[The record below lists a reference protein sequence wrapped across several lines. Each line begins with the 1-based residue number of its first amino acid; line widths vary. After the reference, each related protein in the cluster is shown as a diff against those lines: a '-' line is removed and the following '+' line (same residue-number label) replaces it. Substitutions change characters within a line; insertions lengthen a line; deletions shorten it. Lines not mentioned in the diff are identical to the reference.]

1 MGIRTTL
8 IVLALGAAAGAAGWH
23 FGERAYGDLRAD
35 ICSPLNQIIAFRPDA
50 ATRFDQALSSG
61 DDAAALEAADELER
75 FIARCEASAVNA
87 DIAQWRLRTDLAKQA
102 LAQDRV
108 DVAWTLAQDGPD
120 PVLDPAAAAGG
131 EDVLAFALSPDARI
145 DAALTAGEAGVRLLE
160 RVPELGWRTP
170 GDVLSKLA
178 AGLAALGEAGHGDAT
193 RAAIESRFAALG
205 LRVADAL
212 GAAGL
217 TQTTLPEN
225 GAAGLEAYLDALQT
239 QAQPD
244 RAVEAA
250 RAFYDALKALPAG
263 EAGFESAA
271 AQQQYR
277 ALRERLAHRVV
288 MARSSL
294 LDGAT
299 ERRSAFEAAIAEAL
313 DERRHIESWPLYE
326 DASLAIYR
334 HHLALSDEDS
344 ADAVLIETINAAMR
358 RTVSPEDASQV
369 VGTLVARRAF
379 VRGAP
384 RDGVV
389 EDLPYDLCAALGQT
403 GSRACFT
410 FAQAYVRLAD
420 ANMILPV
427 PGAGGG
433 DVMLMSMLMMR
444 SGEIACA
451 GRFCEREAENIE
463 VSLLFGTTREYDPE
477 TVVPSERF
485 GSQDDP
491 DNRGWRGQVTVKAPA
506 DALGAPLRYAAV
518 SPVDDRFEPFVIE
531 TPEVFGAD
539 EQAAARFRQT
549 LADRLDA
556 AGEDAVLVY
565 VHGVN
570 NSFADAARR
579 AAQVSYDLGFEGAPA
594 FYSWPTRRNRWIP
607 SYFSDADFSSAPPAD
622 LARFLRELG
631 EEAGTIHLIAH
642 SHGSKLLMQ
651 AAGQLRAEGLP
662 LGEVILAA
670 PDVDADDLERDT
682 RTILAPLSERVTI
695 YSNQTDLAIGVSAIL
710 RWAGLR
716 GRGRSAEDVDQV
728 DATNVVPIFSHGYF
742 AEEPEVLADIRA
754 VIWHDGLTPA
764 QRCYLAEIPRDEDDA
779 DQPPA
784 WRFDTDACDVA
795 AFETASAI
803 AAEVRDDPA
812 FCGPFP
818 ELFALVDP
826 RRVYAAGEIGR
837 EAPAGADPE
846 EIFFVDDGAGGYTAL
861 AEDAAFLAARSFY
874 ADVFGGDPER
884 APCSATAELSA
895 DRPARG

>member
-1 MGIRTTL
+1 VGQPELRELLAGPDLRQLRQRISVNCHLGPLNVEECSAYVQHRLERAGNREAMNISPEAFAVIHQKTKGIPRLMNILGEYLL
-8 IVLALGAAAGAAGWH
+8 IDAFAAGTRNVDEDMVTA
-23 FGERAYGDLRAD
+23 
-35 ICSPLNQIIAFRPDA
+35 ICDEMNFEQTYWPD
-50 ATRFDQALSSG
+50 
-61 DDAAALEAADELER
+61 
-75 FIARCEASAVNA
+75 
-87 DIAQWRLRTDLAKQA
+87 
-102 LAQDRV
+102 
-108 DVAWTLAQDGPD
+108 
-120 PVLDPAAAAGG
+120 
-131 EDVLAFALSPDARI
+131 
-145 DAALTAGEAGVRLLE
+145 
-160 RVPELGWRTP
+160 
-170 GDVLSKLA
+170 
-178 AGLAALGEAGHGDAT
+178 AGLA
-193 RAAIESRFAALG
+193 
-205 LRVADAL
+205 V
-212 GAAGL
+212 
-217 TQTTLPEN
+217 N
-225 GAAGLEAYLDALQT
+225 
-239 QAQPD
+239 
-244 RAVEAA
+244 V
-250 RAFYDALKALPAG
+250 
-263 EAGFESAA
+263 
-271 AQQQYR
+271 
-277 ALRERLAHRVV
+277 
-288 MARSSL
+288 
-294 LDGAT
+294 
-299 ERRSAFEAAIAEAL
+299 
-313 DERRHIESWPLYE
+313 
-326 DASLAIYR
+326 
-334 HHLALSDEDS
+334 
-344 ADAVLIETINAAMR
+344 
-358 RTVSPEDASQV
+358 ASQV
-369 VGTLVARRAF
+369 EDGIASDDAEVQPPPSNRAVLLLKTLLDMQKRLKRIERA
-379 VRGAP
+379 
-384 RDGVV
+384 
-389 EDLPYDLCAALGQT
+389 
-403 GSRACFT
+403 
-410 FAQAYVRLAD
+410 
-420 ANMILPV
+420 
-427 PGAGGG
+427 
-433 DVMLMSMLMMR
+433 
-444 SGEIACA
+444 
-451 GRFCEREAENIE
+451 
-463 VSLLFGTTREYDPE
+463 
-477 TVVPSERF
+477 
-485 GSQDDP
+485 
-491 DNRGWRGQVTVKAPA
+491 APA
-506 DALGAPLRYAAV
+506 TD
-518 SPVDDRFEPFVIE
+518 FERLE
-531 TPEVFGAD
+531 G
-539 EQAAARFRQT
+539 
-549 LADRLDA
+549 LAERLEA
-556 AGEDAVLVY
+556 SGEDAVLVY

-579 AAQVSYDLGFEGAPA
+579 AAQVSYDLGFEGVPA

-754 VIWHDGLTPA
+754 VIWHDGLSPA

-837 EAPAGADPE
+837 EARARPDPE
-846 EIFFVDDGAGGYTAL
+846 VIFFVDDGAGGYSAL